1 MDTKELL
8 QKIRT
13 LEIKTKHL
21 TKEMLSG
28 EYHAAFKGR
37 GMTFSE
43 VRNYHVGDEIRTID
57 WNVTARF
64 NEPFVKVFEEERELN
79 VFLLV
84 DVSKSMDFGTDKSK
98 RELALELSAVLSFSG
113 LQNNDKIGA
122 LFFSD
127 GIERYVAPRKGRKQ
141 VLAILSELIQ
151 QEVKGQG
158 TNLSEA
164 LKMVNQVSKK
174 RSVIF
179 VMSDFIQ
186 SEGVAEQLARMK
198 RKHDVVALHVYHPQE
213 KVHPKIGWTQ
223 VQNLESGKKHWAN
236 TSSQKFQKN
245 YRDLYEQ
252 RLNTLQTEWKSYGI
266 DHVSLSTRDDF
277 YPVLVNLFHSRA

>member
-8 QKIRT
+8 AKIRT

-28 EYHAAFKGR
+28 EYHTAFKGR

-84 DVSKSMDFGTDKSK
+84 DVSKSMDFGMDKSK
-98 RELALELSAVLSFSG
+98 RDLAVELSAVLSFSG

-122 LFFSD
+122 LLFSD
-127 GIERYVAPRKGRKQ
+127 KIEKYIPPRKGRRQ
-141 VLAILSELIQ
+141 VLTLLSSLIQ
-151 QEVKGQG
+151 HDVTGAG
-158 TNLSEA
+158 TNLAEA
-164 LKMVNQVSKK
+164 MKMVNHVSKK
-174 RSVIF
+174 RSVVF
-179 VMSDFIQ
+179 VISDFMQ
-186 SEGVAEQLARMK
+186 SEGVVEQMARMK
-198 RKHDVVALHVYHPQE
+198 RKHDMVAIHVYHPKE
-213 KVHPKIGWTQ
+213 KKHPSIGWTQ
-223 VQNLESGKKHWAN
+223 VRNLESGKKHWVN
-236 TSSQKFQKN
+236 SSSDRFQEK
-245 YRDLYEQ
+245 YTQQFEERHHGLHAS
-252 RLNTLQTEWKSYGI
+252 LKSKGV
-266 DHVSLSTRDDF
+266 DHVSVSTVDDF
-277 YPVLVNLFHSRA
+277 YPVLVNLFHNRA